1 MSIKIFD
8 FGMRTN
14 PALYS
19 ADNTENMI
27 QRNIIIKEIANLST
41 CIKGGVLP
49 EAEQVRYWAGK
60 IMRHSAELSR
70 SPKSKI

>member
-1 MSIKIFD
+1 
-8 FGMRTN
+8 MRTN

-41 CIKGGVLP
+41 GIKGGVLP

-70 SPKSKI
+70 SLKSKI